1 MDKDNTDP
9 TRLLDGWNAAAP
21 SPQPELDLSG
31 LFQNLHG
38 EATPRREVRLDA
50 ERVARLKKRGFEMHD
65 VEDIE
70 APEICLPPIAPPLPV
85 DTAGLGEALRAASQL
100 AQEMAQAQADAPGGA
115 LTLDLPPN
123 TAPPAEPRLLT
134 HWQPGAWMAVRRR
147 ALGASTAVLNT
158 PDGPL
163 VETLAPQW
171 LMAVWPPQGLD
182 QPWLSRWPERAALV
196 GADDGETAARRLL
209 AACVP
214 AQASMW
220 LAEREVDWGLLADL
234 VLHHD
239 AALQPF
245 QIQALRSLAEAERLA
260 QFERLNSAYEAA
272 TAEQPLRRKRP

>member
-38 EATPRREVRLDA
+38 EAAPRREVRHDA
-50 ERVARLKKRGFEMHD
+50 ERVARLKKRGFDMHD

-70 APEICLPPIAPPLPV
+70 VPEITLPPIVPPAPV
-85 DTAGLGEALRAASQL
+85 DTAGLGEALRAASHL
-100 AQEMAQAQADAPGGA
+100 AQAQAETTGSA
-115 LTLDLPPN
+115 LTIDLPPG
-123 TAPPAEPRLLT
+123 TAPLAEPRLLT

-196 GADDGETAARRLL
+196 SADDGDTAARRLL
-209 AACVP
+209 AVSVP
-214 AQASMW
+214 AQASLW
-220 LAEREVDWGLLADL
+220 LAELEVDWGLLADL

-239 AALQPF
+239 AALKPF
-245 QIQALRSLAEAERLA
+245 QIEALRALAEAERIA

-272 TAEQPLRRKRP
+272 RADQPLRLKRP